1 MIARRTP
8 AWITKPITGLL
19 VLWVAW
25 AIILPG
31 FQALVNARYQPIQPD
46 AVLDW
51 TAQYTIPGEQAQ
63 IPYLGH
69 GFLNAQVSWDSQFYL
84 SIASAGYDDPQIQAV
99 QDADGKRVTLN
110 YAFFPLYPYLMR
122 ITGAPL
128 RLAGMN
134 MLSAYTLAGVF
145 ISVLGTL
152 AAMLARYDITRP
164 DLGDAGG
171 LRVAFYFLVF
181 PTSFFFAQVYTEGLF
196 VGLAFSTLA
205 LARRKHLMLA
215 AVLAV
220 FATWTRSVGIVL
232 LIPLGLAWLEQAGFK
247 WRLVLER
254 GLPPPGAF
262 RAIPG
267 RMWLRGL
274 VVVALLVI
282 GHLLW
287 RYFLGSGF
295 ETIHRE
301 FFGRRAFAIFESTR
315 GWSGVILKVI
325 GVEDAPPLT
334 RLYFL
339 IEMAF
344 LTLAVLACVLTLRRY
359 PDIALYS
366 LAMLFLFGT
375 SDQTISG
382 SRIVL
387 PAASIFIL
395 PGIYGRYPLFDRVW
409 TLASVLM
416 LGLMVTLFTF
426 DMWVA

>member
-1 MIARRTP
+1 LIGRRSP
-8 AWITKPITGLL
+8 AWITKPIIDLFA
-19 VLWVAW
+19 LWVAW
-25 AIILPG
+25 AIALLG
-31 FQALVNARYQPIQPD
+31 FQALANARYQPDRPD
-46 AVLDW
+46 TVLDW
-51 TAQYTIPGEQAQ
+51 TADYTSTGEQDE

-69 GFLNAQVSWDSQFYL
+69 DFLNTQVAWDSQYYL
-84 SIASAGYDDPQIQAV
+84 SIASAGYDDPQVQAV
-99 QDADGKRVTLN
+99 QDTDGTRITLN

-128 RLAGMN
+128 RLAGMH

-145 ISVLGTL
+145 ISLLGTL
-152 AAMLARYDITRP
+152 VAMFALYDITRP
-164 DLGDAGG
+164 ALGETGG

-196 VGLAFSTLA
+196 VGLAFLA
-205 LARRKHLMLA
+205 LALVRRKHLMLA
-215 AVLAV
+215 AVLAA
-220 FATWTRSVGIVL
+220 FATWTRSVGVML
-232 LIPLGLAWLEQAGFK
+232 LVPLGLAWLEQAGFK
-247 WRLVLER
+247 WQRVLE
-254 GLPPPGAF
+254 GKLPSPGAL
-262 RAIPG
+262 RTIQG

-274 VVVALLVI
+274 AVVLLPVI

-287 RYFLGSGF
+287 RYFFGSGF
-295 ETIHRE
+295 ETVHSE

-315 GWSGVILKVI
+315 GWGGVILRVI

-339 IEMAF
+339 IELA
-344 LTLAVLACVLTLRRY
+344 LLALAVLSCMLTARRY
-359 PDIALYS
+359 PGIALYS
-366 LAMLFLFGT
+366 LAVLFLFGT
-375 SDQTISG
+375 SDQTVSG

-395 PGIYGRYPLFDRVW
+395 PGIYGRNPLFDRVW
-409 TLASVLM
+409 TLISILM